1 MIYVQFDT
9 ILLSPAAANAV
20 KVVSTEHVIAHGS
33 RDLSVLGIVCQ
44 TAILIFQSALLA
56 CLLSFRL
63 LVIFDKHRDDNFNA
77 PENSSENQDRLKGIY
92 DRGRAEICHRGFPGH
107 GNIHHR

>member
-9 ILLSPAAANAV
+9 VLLSPAAANAV

-44 TAILIFQSALLA
+44 TMILIFQSAL
-56 CLLSFRL
+56 
-63 LVIFDKHRDDNFNA
+63 
-77 PENSSENQDRLKGIY
+77 Q
-92 DRGRAEICHRGFPGH
+92 
-107 GNIHHR
+107 